1 MDKNILQHLQLPSNI
16 VFESNEED
24 IFHGRFI
31 MKPLEKG
38 YAITIGNSLRR
49 VLLSSLHGYA
59 ISSIRIEYQEKG
71 EKRNFV
77 KSEFDNIP
85 NMVLEDTLT
94 IISNLKKVRFTL
106 NTESHKKTYNVEI
119 SGPSEINAKI
129 LENSDMNIVN
139 PEEYLFTITKE
150 GKIFL
155 EYTVEWGKGFVAAE
169 KKVDLLD
176 KIGIIPIDS
185 IFSPVKKVN
194 FQIEAARVEN
204 ITDYE
209 SLILDVWT
217 DGTIKPKQAL
227 EQASYILIQ
236 YFSKFITSIKDEK
249 EIFDIESVSDES
261 INDKDAKLL
270 QILDQSLDVLEF
282 TERIKNCFNSA
293 NIKTF
298 RDLLSKTDSEIE
310 NLKNFGKKSLE
321 TVIEKLRERG
331 LSLNMKDEIER
342 IEKLYKKNSD

>member
-16 VFESNEED
+16 IFEVGEED
-24 IFHGRFI
+24 IFYGRFT

-38 YAITIGNSLRR
+38 YGITIGNSLRR

-59 ISSIRIEYQEKG
+59 ISSVRIEYQEKN

-85 NMVLEDTLT
+85 NMMLEDTLT

-106 NTESHKKTYNVEI
+106 NSDAKKKTFSVELT
-119 SGPSEINAKI
+119 GPAEITAKE
-129 LENSDMNIVN
+129 LANSDMNIIN
-139 PEEYLFTITKE
+139 PDCYLFNITKE
-150 GKIFL
+150 GKIYL
-155 EYTVEWGKGFVAAE
+155 EFTVEWGKGFISAE
-169 KKVDLLD
+169 KKLDLLD
-176 KIGIIPIDS
+176 KIGVIPIDS

-217 DGTIKPKQAL
+217 DGTIKPKEAV

-236 YFSKFITSIKDEK
+236 YFSKFITSVKDEK
-249 EIFDIESVSDES
+249 EIFDIESIGEDS
-261 INDKDAKLL
+261 IDDKDAKLL

-298 RDLLSKTDSEIE
+298 RDLLCKTESEIE

-321 TVIEKLRERG
+321 TVIEKLKERG
-331 LSLNMKDEIER
+331 LSLNMKEEIER
-342 IEKLYKKNSD
+342 VEKMYKKNNE

>member
-16 VFESNEED
+16 IFESSEED
-24 IFHGRFI
+24 KFYGRFI

-38 YAITIGNSLRR
+38 YGITIGNSLRR

-59 ISSIRIEYQEKG
+59 ISYIKIDYQLKG
-71 EKRNFV
+71 DKRNFV

-106 NTESHKKTYNVEI
+106 NSEDKVKTFNVEI
-119 SGPSEINAKI
+119 SGPCEVKADI
-129 LENSDMNIVN
+129 LVNSDMNIVN
-139 PEEYLFTITKE
+139 PDTYLFTITKE
-150 GKIFL
+150 GKLFL
-155 EYTVEWGKGFVAAE
+155 EYTVEWGKGFCAAE
-169 KKVDLLD
+169 KKLNLID

-185 IFSPVKKVN
+185 IFSPIKKVN

-209 SLILDVWT
+209 SLILDLWT
-217 DGTIKPKQAL
+217 DGTIKPKKAI

-236 YFSKFITSIKDEK
+236 YFSKFINSVKDEK
-249 EIFDIESVSDES
+249 EIFDIESVSKED
-261 INDKDAKLL
+261 INDKDIKLL
-270 QILDQSLDVLEF
+270 QLLDQSLDVLEF

-298 RDLLSKTDSEIE
+298 RDLLTKTESEIE

-321 TVIEKLRERG
+321 IVIDKLKERG
-331 LSLNMKDEIER
+331 LSLNMKEEIER
-342 IEKLYKKNSD
+342 VEKLHK

>member
-16 VFESNEED
+16 VYESNEED
-24 IFHGRFI
+24 IFYGRFI

-59 ISSIRIEYQEKG
+59 ISSIKIEYQAKG

-85 NMVLEDTLT
+85 NIVLEDTLT
-94 IISNLKKVRFTL
+94 IISNLKKVRFRL

-119 SGPSEINAKI
+119 SGPNEVTAKV
-129 LENSDMNIVN
+129 LSNSDMNIVN
-139 PEEYLFTITKE
+139 PDNYLFTITKE

-169 KKVDLLD
+169 RKLDLLD

-209 SLILDVWT
+209 ALILDIWT
-217 DGTIKPKQAL
+217 DGTIKPKEAI

-236 YFSKFITSIKDEK
+236 YFSKFITSVKDEK
-249 EIFDIESVSDES
+249 EIFDIETVSDES

-321 TVIEKLRERG
+321 TVVDKLKERG
-331 LSLNMKDEIER
+331 LSLNMKEEIER
-342 IEKLYKKNSD
+342 IEKLYKKNAE

>member
-16 VFESNEED
+16 IFEVNEED
-24 IFHGRFI
+24 DFHGIFV

-38 YAITIGNSLRR
+38 YGITLGNSLRR

-59 ISSIRIEYQEKG
+59 ISTIKIEYQSKD

-94 IISNLKKVRFTL
+94 IISNLKKIRFTL
-106 NTESHKKTYNVEI
+106 NGESQKKTFLAEFD
-119 SGPSEINAKI
+119 GPKEVYAKD
-129 LENSDMNIVN
+129 LSNSDMNIVN
-139 PEEYLFTITKE
+139 GDQYLFTITKE

-155 EYTVEWGKGFVAAE
+155 EYAVEWGKGFIAAE
-169 KKVDLLD
+169 KKLD
-176 KIGIIPIDS
+176 AISAIGVVPIDS

-194 FQIEAARVEN
+194 FSIEAARVEN

-209 SLILDVWT
+209 SLILDVYT
-217 DGTIKPKQAL
+217 DGTIKPKQAV
-227 EQASYILIQ
+227 EQSAYILIQ
-236 YFSKFITSIKDEK
+236 FFAKFITSVKDEK
-249 EIFDIESVSDES
+249 ELIDLENISEDN
-261 INDKDAKLL
+261 IDDQDAKLIQL
-270 QILDQSLDVLEF
+270 LDQSLDTLEF

-298 RDLLSKTDSEIE
+298 RDLLTKTESEIE

-321 TVIEKLRERG
+321 TVIEKLAEYG
-331 LSLNMKDEIER
+331 LSLNMKDR
-342 IEKLYKKNSD
+342 IEKVERMYKKN